1 MHLTVALFNPAEL
14 SILAF
19 FPPLLC
25 MAAKKKK
32 GKKEKREFFTVAT
45 SRNFNTFMTF
55 L

>member
-25 MAAKKKK
+25 MAAKKRE
-32 GKKEKREFFTVAT
+32 KKEKREFFTVAT
-45 SRNFNTFMTF
+45 FRNFNTFMTF